1 MWVFSL
7 KATSAQIRRF
17 PILLHSSLLVIVQL
31 PFGLSIIET
40 ERNSHAL
47 PKVSI
52 TRIALSVS
60 LEGRARVLWMQC
72 SHEDYRKGWGKK
84 QADWNSTF
92 CGNNFFLLNLQFRP
106 AMLMPQGVWKTLTY
120 VNDLLERLKLNFSFC
135 QLKVI
140 ISSNKILEHMLM
152 QIYTHHILKTKTK
165 KNKDKAHEFR
175 VAAVV
180 ETAGLWSAVCSFIHL
195 LRHSNVSWGSQTWV
209 IWLLIVLHWGM

>member
-7 KATSAQIRRF
+7 KTTSAQIRRF

-52 TRIALSVS
+52 TCTALSVS
-60 LEGRARVLWMQC
+60 LEGRARVLWMWC
-72 SHEDYRKGWGKK
+72 SYEVYRKGWGKK
-84 QADWNSTF
+84 QAVWNSTF
-92 CGNNFFLLNLQFRP
+92 CGNNFFVLNLQFRP

-165 KNKDKAHEFR
+165 KKQ
-175 VAAVV
+175 
-180 ETAGLWSAVCSFIHL
+180 GQS
-195 LRHSNVSWGSQTWV
+195 SW
-209 IWLLIVLHWGM
+209 I

>member
-7 KATSAQIRRF
+7 KTTSAQITRF

-84 QADWNSTF
+84 QAGWNSTF
-92 CGNNFFLLNLQFRP
+92 CGNNFFVLNLQFRP

-165 KNKDKAHEFR
+165 KQ
-175 VAAVV
+175 
-180 ETAGLWSAVCSFIHL
+180 GQS
-195 LRHSNVSWGSQTWV
+195 SW
-209 IWLLIVLHWGM
+209 I